1 LEDIFWHAVC
11 HVNVKPKKLFEQ
23 KMKQMLFSAL
33 LLGAT
38 SSISLAQ
45 VTLTAAT
52 SNPVQGDVYYN
63 HTWDTTGI
71 REGAAGANVTWN
83 FTAATDLGI
92 IDSTKFYSCT
102 SGVCDTFPG
111 STVYGASSYDTT
123 FFITNASRFSLNGV
137 QSRFG
142 NIKYSN
148 PLDILRYPLTYNTAF
163 VDTSLLTQSAF
174 MTRIWQA
181 DSMICDGWGTLRLP
195 GRTVTGVLRVR
206 NISYSRD
213 SSFGVRES
221 RSESIMWLKPGY
233 HMPILSI
240 YYDTDGGSRYV
251 SDVFY
256 FTGTFRS
263 TSVGSVSTIT
273 SNLSV
278 FPNPATDN
286 ITLSFTSSY
295 GEPESISIFDM
306 TGREVLTQTLTNLNN
321 GENKVTISTAQLV
334 AGNYI
339 VKKSSASGVVTSI
352 LCIKK

>member
-1 LEDIFWHAVC
+1 
-11 HVNVKPKKLFEQ
+11 
-23 KMKQMLFSAL
+23 MKQILFSML
-33 LLGAT
+33 LISAA

-45 VTLTAAT
+45 VTLNAAN
-52 SNPVQGDVYYN
+52 SNPVQGDVYYMYS
-63 HTWDTTGI
+63 WDTTGI
-71 REGAAGANVTWN
+71 RAGAAGANVTWD
-83 FTAATDLGI
+83 FTGATDAGL
-92 IDSTKFYSCT
+92 IDSSKFYNCS
-102 SGVCDTFPG
+102 SAICDSFPG
-111 STVYGASSYDTT
+111 SNLFSVSGYGDTT
-123 FFITNASRFSLNGV
+123 FYTTNSTRFSLNGY
-137 QSRFG
+137 QTMFG
-142 NIKYSN
+142 GVYYSN
-148 PLDILRYPLTYNTAF
+148 PQDVLRYPFTYNTVF
-163 VDTSLLTQSAF
+163 VDTSRATMPSF
-174 MTRIWQA
+174 MVRHWQA

-195 GRTVTGVLRVR
+195 GRTETGVLRVR
-206 NISYSRD
+206 NISHTRD
-213 SSFGVRES
+213 TSTEVMAA
-221 RSESIMWLKPGY
+221 RSESYIWLKPGY

-240 YYDTDGGSRYV
+240 YYDTSGGSRYL
-251 SDVFY
+251 SDVSY

-321 GENKVTISTAQLV
+321 GENKVTISTAQLI